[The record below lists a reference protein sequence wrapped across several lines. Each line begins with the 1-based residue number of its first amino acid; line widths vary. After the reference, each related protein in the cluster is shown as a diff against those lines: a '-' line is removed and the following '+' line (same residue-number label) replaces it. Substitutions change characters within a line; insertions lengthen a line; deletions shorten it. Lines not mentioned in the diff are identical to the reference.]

1 MDRETKMDYDNVCTC
16 VCIYVC
22 YSCYIYICVY
32 MCVCVFILNM
42 MKQIGQIQNKRKYP
56 QSGSIDILS

>member
-16 VCIYVC
+16 VCIYVIAV
-22 YSCYIYICVY
+22 IYIY

>member
-16 VCIYVC
+16 VCIYVIAVI
-22 YSCYIYICVY
+22 YIYVS
-32 MCVCVFILNM
+32 VCVINM
-42 MKQIGQIQNKRKYP
+42 MKQIGQIQNKRKYS

>member
-16 VCIYVC
+16 VCIYVIAV
-22 YSCYIYICVY
+22 IYI
-32 MCVCVFILNM
+32 CVCVFILNM

>member
-16 VCIYVC
+16 VCIYVIAV
-22 YSCYIYICVY
+22 IYICV
-32 MCVCVFILNM
+32 CIIN
-42 MKQIGQIQNKRKYP
+42 MKQIGQIQNKRKYS

>member
-16 VCIYVC
+16 VCIYVIAVI
-22 YSCYIYICVY
+22 YIYIYVY
-32 MCVCVFILNM
+32 VCVFILNM

>member
-16 VCIYVC
+16 VCIYVIAV
-22 YSCYIYICVY
+22 IYIY
-32 MCVCVFILNM
+32 MCVCIIN
-42 MKQIGQIQNKRKYP
+42 MKQIGQIQNKRKYS

>member
-16 VCIYVC
+16 VCIYVIAV
-22 YSCYIYICVY
+22 IYIY
-32 MCVCVFILNM
+32 MCVCLFILNM

>member
-16 VCIYVC
+16 VCIYVIAVI
-22 YSCYIYICVY
+22 YIYV
-32 MCVCVFILNM
+32 CVCLFILNM